1 MARKKSDTLQ
11 GIASAEAMEAPDFLA
26 AMDAPEQ
33 LGRAPMLPQPCP
45 VTPLGVQGKNVFF
58 LDSLNQIAS
67 TAADVKKGELKL
79 WFGTDWLLEHFPQH
93 PKGWK
98 PGDPVTKFDQDDA
111 QTALV
116 EDCRAKGIFNPDGRV
131 FGRGAHRARHD
142 EAQLILHMGR
152 SVLLANPRDHK
163 GKPLKPQVHRPGAVG
178 ESYFPALPGL
188 PAPADTASS
197 DTEGRSLLDYIGKW
211 YWVEREAAP
220 LLLLGFIAQMFV
232 CGALGWRSHVWLAA
246 PTASGKSELQK
257 LIRAVHTDW
266 CLFTEDASE
275 AAIRQTLGDDTLP
288 VMIDEAEAHDK
299 PERLAAI
306 LNLMKKASSGAKM
319 HRGSADHKA
328 QQFTAQSCFLLSSVL
343 HATMRGED
351 RNRIAILEMRQ
362 VPLDAEPIKLDQ
374 PHWRQL
380 GRRMHRRM
388 IEQWPRFEETLDAYK
403 REIAARRFE
412 GRWRDTYGT
421 LLACA
426 DMLLF
431 EDSPRESMAEDP
443 DKGPMRVALAVA
455 KIMPMMAKGRV
466 DARSDVE
473 RVQLHLLSHMV
484 PGAHGKPPEALGSWL
499 ERAMTLRIVKDGQFP
514 TDPEYQEVDEEARA
528 KLKAYGLRVVNIE
541 RKAGGG
547 WSVADALPEQWEK
560 AYLAVA
566 YATNKGLCQVF
577 QGSEWADGGW
587 LQSLGK
593 IDGVEKGLKVRF
605 GGSNGKPDNA
615 IAVPLTALRGEE
627 G

>member
-1 MARKKSDTLQ
+1 MARKKTDALQ
-11 GIASAEAMEAPDFLA
+11 GIAMAEAVEAPDFLDT
-26 AMDAPEQ
+26 MEAPEF
-33 LGRAPMLPQPCP
+33 GRKPRLPQPCP
-45 VTPLGVQGKNVFF
+45 VTPLGVQGQKLFF

-67 TAADVKKGELKL
+67 MAADLKKGDLKL
-79 WFGTDWLLEHFPQH
+79 FFGTDWLLEHFPQH

-98 PGDPVTKFDQDDA
+98 QGDPVTKFDQDDA

-116 EDCRAKGIFNPDGRV
+116 EDCRMKGIFNPDGRV

-142 EAQLILHMGR
+142 EGQLILHMGR

-163 GKPLKPQVHRPGAVG
+163 GKQLKPKSLPPGAVG
-178 ESYFPALPGL
+178 DSYFPALPGL

-197 DTEGRSLLDYIGKW
+197 NTEARELLNFISKW
-211 YWVEREAAP
+211 YWVEQEAAP
-220 LLLLGFIAQMFV
+220 LLLLGFIAQMFI
-232 CGALGWRSHVWLAA
+232 CGVLGWRSHVWLAA

-257 LIRAVHTDW
+257 LIRAVHADW

-328 QQFTAQSCFLLSSVL
+328 QEFTAQSCFLLSSVL
-343 HATMRGED
+343 HANMRGED

-362 VPLDAEPIKLDQ
+362 VPLDAEELKLDL
-374 PHWRQL
+374 PHWRQM

-388 IEQWPRFEETLDAYK
+388 IEQWERFESTLHAYK
-403 REIAARRFE
+403 REIASRRFE

-431 EDSPRESMAEDP
+431 DDSPRDSLSEDP
-443 DKGPMRVALAVA
+443 DEGPDRVRNAVA
-455 KIMPMMAKGRV
+455 KIMPMMSRGRV
-466 DARSDVE
+466 EARSDVD
-473 RVQLHLLSHMV
+473 RVLLQLQSHMV
-484 PGAHGKPPEALGSWL
+484 PGAHGKASEPLGAWL
-499 ERAMTLRIVKDGQFP
+499 ERAMKLKAEAGQFA
-514 TDPEYQEVDEEARA
+514 TDPTTYHVDEEARA
-528 KLKAYGLRVVNIE
+528 KLKAYGLRVVQLE
-541 RKAGGG
+541 RKSTGG
-547 WSVADALPEQWEK
+547 WTVTDAKPEVWEGQ
-560 AYLAVA
+560 YLAVA

-577 QGSEWADGGW
+577 QGSEWADGIW
-587 LQSLGK
+587 LQSMGK
-593 IDGVEKGLKVRF
+593 IPGVEKGLKVRF
-605 GGSNGKPDNA
+605 AGNSDNA
-615 IAVPLTALRGEE
+615 IAVPLTALQGGE